1 MSVAVFLSRFLP
13 NVRRFLLTGSLVLVA
28 WLLGLGLTFFQF
40 WDQVEFKLFDQLTV
54 LTSPG
59 SSALPITIVGID
71 EASFAQI
78 NRRWPWPR
86 SLHGQLVDRLR
97 ESGAAV
103 IAFDLIFAEASEPRE
118 DAAFA
123 EAIGRAGNVV
133 MSADHAYQET
143 ANLRQWIRVE
153 PLPIFKKAGVVP
165 GLATVTLDSDTVV
178 RQIPQ
183 SADVFWR
190 RTIETLIR
198 ARPGILEMPQ
208 PPADALIRHLGPAH
222 TFPYVSYHQVL
233 NGDASIPPDFFRD
246 QIVLIGRDVRASPDA
261 GAAQADMF
269 ATPFLGTSRQLT
281 PGVEIHATII
291 ENMLSSQAIVRA
303 SHVQVLLLMA
313 AALLLAAP
321 ALFIWHP
328 VWSGVWMVAL
338 LLQITGLAVW
348 LFSARNLWL
357 PMGAILVALSL
368 AYLAN
373 GLASYVLERRRGQQ
387 IKGAFAKYVSAQV
400 VEQMV
405 AHPELLRLGGERREL
420 TLLFSDLAGF
430 TSISEKLAPDAVAHL
445 INAYLTAMTRVIL
458 AEGGTV
464 DKFIGDAVMA
474 FWGAPLDDP
483 QHALHGVRAAIAMQQ
498 AMDDLQPFFA
508 EFEVGHVGLRI
519 GLNSGP
525 ATVGNMGSEE
535 RFDYTALG
543 DTVNLAS
550 RLEGVNKAYGTRIL
564 ISGSTAELLGGT
576 IALRPVDLVR
586 VKGKDKAVEILTP
599 CEDAE
604 LSRLT
609 AEALERYRAQ
619 DWDGAREAWRR
630 VLEHAPGDPVTAVFM
645 ERIDSFEKKG
655 VSADWDGSVAL
666 EKG

>member
-1 MSVAVFLSRFLP
+1 MSAAWFASRASRFLLP
-13 NVRRFLLTGSLVLVA
+13 GSLILVA
-28 WLLGLGLTFFQF
+28 WLFGLGLSVVQL
-40 WDQVEFKLFDQLTV
+40 WEQVELKLFDQMTV
-54 LTSPG
+54 ATSPG
-59 SSALPITIVGID
+59 RSVLPITIIGID
-71 EASFAQI
+71 ESSFAQI

-86 SLHGQLVDRLR
+86 SLHGELLDRLR
-97 ESGAAV
+97 EGGAAV
-103 IAFDLIFAEASEPRE
+103 IAFDLIFAEASEASE

-123 EAIGRAGNVV
+123 AAIGRAGNVV

-143 ANLRQWIRVE
+143 ASLRQWIRVE
-153 PLPIFKKAGVVP
+153 PLPAFKQAGALP

-183 SADVFWR
+183 NADVFWK
-190 RTIETLIR
+190 RTIETLIQ
-198 ARPGILEMPQ
+198 ARPGIVEMPQ
-208 PPADALIRHLGPAH
+208 SPPDALIRYLGPAH

-233 NGDASIPPDFFRD
+233 NRDASIPADFFRD

-269 ATPFLGTSRQLT
+269 ATPFLGGSRLLT

-291 ENMLSSQAIVRA
+291 ENMLSGQAITRVPQG
-303 SHVQVLLLMA
+303 QVLSLMA
-313 AALLLAAP
+313 IALLLVLP
-321 ALFIWHP
+321 ALMRWHP
-328 VWSGVWMVAL
+328 FWSGLWVAL
-338 LLQITGLAVW
+338 LVALIGGLAVW
-348 LFSARNLWL
+348 LFSSRNLWL
-357 PMGAILVALSL
+357 PVASTLAAIVL
-368 AYLAN
+368 AYLGN
-373 GLASYVLERRRGQQ
+373 GLASFIIERRRGQQ

-430 TSISEKLAPDAVAHL
+430 TSISEKLPPDAVARL
-445 INAYLTAMTRVIL
+445 INAYLTAMTRIIL
-458 AEGGTV
+458 AQGGTV

-483 QHALHGVRAAIAMQQ
+483 DHALHGVRAAIAMQQ
-498 AMDDLQPFFA
+498 AMDELQPYFA
-508 EFEVGHVGLRI
+508 EFDVGHVGLRI

-550 RLEGVNKAYGTRIL
+550 RLEGVNKVYGTRIL
-564 ISGSTAELLGGT
+564 ISGATAGLLRGE
-576 IALRPVDLVR
+576 IPLRPVDLVR
-586 VKGKDKAVEILTP
+586 VKGKDTAVEILTP
-599 CEDAE
+599 CDDAE
-604 LSRLT
+604 LARLT
-609 AEALERYRAQ
+609 AVAMERYRAQ
-619 DWDGAREAWRR
+619 DWEGARAAWNQ
-630 VLEHAPGDPVTAVFM
+630 VLGYAPGDPVSAVFM
-645 ERIDSFEKKG
+645 ERIGSFEKTG
-655 VSADWDGSVAL
+655 VSPGWNGSVAL

>member
-1 MSVAVFLSRFLP
+1 MFAAKFASSAG
-13 NVRRFLLTGSLVLVA
+13 NFLLTGSLVLAA
-28 WLLGLGLTFFQF
+28 WLFGLGLTFAHL
-40 WDQVEFKLFDQLTV
+40 WDQVELKLFDQLTV
-54 LTSPG
+54 ITAPG
-59 SSALPITIVGID
+59 RSALPITIVGID
-71 EASFAQI
+71 EASFAQL
-78 NRRWPWPR
+78 NQRWPWPR
-86 SLHGQLVDRLR
+86 SLHGQVVDRLH
-97 ESGAAV
+97 EAGAAV
-103 IAFDLIFAEASEPRE
+103 IAFDLIFAEASAPNE

-123 EAIGRAGNVV
+123 EAIARAGNVV

-153 PLPIFKKAGVVP
+153 PLPAFKQAGATP

-190 RTIETLIR
+190 RTIEALIR

-208 PPADALIRHLGPAH
+208 PPADALIRYLGPSH

-233 NGDASIPPDFFRD
+233 NGDASIPADFFRD

-269 ATPFLGTSRQLT
+269 ATPFLGTSRLLT

-303 SHVQVLLLMA
+303 GNGHVLLLTGV
-313 AALLLAAP
+313 ALLLAWP
-321 ALFIWHP
+321 ALMRWHP
-328 VWSGVWMVAL
+328 VWSGVWMATLVAL
-338 LLQITGLAVW
+338 TAGLALW
-348 LFSARNLWL
+348 LFTAHNLWL
-357 PMGAILVALSL
+357 PIASALVAIAL
-368 AYLAN
+368 AYLGN
-373 GLASYVLERRRGQQ
+373 GLASFILERRRGQQ

-430 TSISEKLAPDAVAHL
+430 TSISEKLAPDAVARL

-483 QHALHGVRAAIAMQQ
+483 QHALHGVRAAIAMQR
-498 AMDDLQPFFA
+498 AMNDLQPYFA
-508 EFEVGHVGLRI
+508 EFNVGHVGLRI
-519 GLNSGP
+519 GVNSGP

-550 RLEGVNKAYGTRIL
+550 RLEGINKMYGTPIL
-564 ISGSTAELLGGT
+564 ISGATAELLGGA
-576 IALRPVDLVR
+576 IALRPVDRVR

-604 LSRLT
+604 LSRLS

-619 DWDGAREAWRR
+619 DWEGARAAWQR
-630 VLEHAPGDPVTAVFM
+630 VLEHTPGDPVTGVFLD
-645 ERIDSFEKKG
+645 RIDSFEKKG

>member
-1 MSVAVFLSRFLP
+1 MFAVKFTSNASNL
-13 NVRRFLLTGSLVLVA
+13 LLTGSLILAA
-28 WLLGLGLTFFQF
+28 WLLGLGLTFVHL
-40 WDQVEFKLFDQLTV
+40 WDQVEQKLFDQMTV
-54 LTSPG
+54 ITAPG
-59 SSALPITIVGID
+59 RSALPITIVGID
-71 EASFAQI
+71 EASFAQL
-78 NRRWPWPR
+78 NQRWPWPR
-86 SLHGQLVDRLR
+86 SLHGQVVDRLH
-97 ESGAAV
+97 EAGAAV
-103 IAFDLIFAEASEPRE
+103 IAFDLIFAEASEPKE
-118 DAAFA
+118 DTAFA
-123 EAIGRAGNVV
+123 EAIARAGNVV

-153 PLPIFKKAGVVP
+153 PLPIFKQAGATP

-190 RTIETLIR
+190 RTIEALIT

-208 PPADALIRHLGPAH
+208 PPADALIRYLGPSH

-233 NGDASIPPDFFRD
+233 NGDASIPADFFRD

-269 ATPFLGTSRQLT
+269 ATPFLGTSRLLT

-303 SHVQVLLLMA
+303 ANAQVLLLMGV
-313 AALLLAAP
+313 ALLLALP
-321 ALFIWHP
+321 ALVRWHP
-328 VWSGVWMVAL
+328 VWSGVWMATLMALVA
-338 LLQITGLAVW
+338 GLALW
-348 LFSARNLWL
+348 LFTAHNLWL
-357 PMGAILVALSL
+357 PIASVLVAITL
-368 AYLAN
+368 AYLGN
-373 GLASYVLERRRGQQ
+373 GLASFILERRRGRQ

-430 TSISEKLAPDAVAHL
+430 TSISEKLAPDAVARL

-483 QHALHGVRAAIAMQQ
+483 QHALHGVRAAIAMQR
-498 AMDDLQPFFA
+498 AMDELQPYFA
-508 EFEVGHVGLRI
+508 EFDVGHVGLRI

-550 RLEGVNKAYGTRIL
+550 RLEGVNKMYGTRIL
-564 ISGSTAELLGGT
+564 ISGATAELLGGT
-576 IALRPVDLVR
+576 IALRPVDRVR

-604 LSRLT
+604 LSRLS

-619 DWDGAREAWRR
+619 DWDGARTAWRR
-630 VLEHAPGDPVTAVFM
+630 VLEHAAGDPVAAMFI
-645 ERIDSFEKKG
+645 ERIDSFEKKDI
-655 VSADWDGSVAL
+655 SADWDGSVAL

>member
-1 MSVAVFLSRFLP
+1 MFAVKLAP
-13 NVRRFLLTGSLVLVA
+13 KVRRFLLTGSLILTA
-28 WLLGLGLTFFQF
+28 WLIGLGLTFINA
-40 WDQVEFKLFDQLTV
+40 WDQVELKLFDQLTV

-59 SSALPITIVGID
+59 KSVLPITIVGID
-71 EASFAQI
+71 EASFAQL
-78 NRRWPWPR
+78 NLRWPWPR
-86 SLHGQLVDRLR
+86 GLHGQLVDRLN
-97 ESGAAV
+97 EAGAAV
-103 IAFDLIFAEASEPRE
+103 IAFDLIFAEASDPKQ

-123 EAIGRAGNVV
+123 AAIGRAGNVI
-133 MSADHAYQET
+133 MSADRAYQET
-143 ANLRQWIRVE
+143 ANLRQWLRVE
-153 PLPIFKKAGVVP
+153 PLPAFKQAGATP

-183 SADVFWR
+183 NEDVFWR

-198 ARPGILEMPQ
+198 ARPGILDMPQ

-233 NGDASIPPDFFRD
+233 NRDPSIPADFFRD

-269 ATPFLGTSRQLT
+269 ATPFLGVSRLLT

-291 ENMLSSQAIVRA
+291 ENMLSSQALVRA
-303 SHVQVLLLMA
+303 SNGQVMLLMA
-313 AALLLAAP
+313 VALMLALP
-321 ALFIWHP
+321 ALIRWHP
-328 VWSGVWMVAL
+328 VWSGAWMTAL
-338 LLQITGLAVW
+338 LGLIAGLTVW
-348 LFSARNLWL
+348 LFAERNLWL
-357 PMGAILVALSL
+357 PMGSTLVAITL

-373 GLASYVLERRRGQQ
+373 GLASFILERRRGQQ

-405 AHPELLRLGGERREL
+405 AHPELLKLGGERREL

-430 TSISEKLAPDAVAHL
+430 TSISEKLPPDGVAHL

-483 QHALHGVRAAIAMQQ
+483 QHALHGVRAAIAMQK

-508 EFEVGHVGLRI
+508 EFDVGYVGLRI

-543 DTVNLAS
+543 DTVNLAA

-564 ISGSTAELLGGT
+564 ISGATAELLEGA
-576 IALRPVDLVR
+576 ISLRPVDLVR

-599 CEDAE
+599 CDDAE
-604 LSRLT
+604 ISRLT
-609 AEALERYRAQ
+609 AAALAAYRAQ
-619 DWDGAREAWRR
+619 DWDGARAAWWR
-630 VLEHAPGDPVTAVFM
+630 VLENYPDDSVSKVFM
-645 ERIDSFEKKG
+645 ERIENFEKTG
-655 VSADWDGSVAL
+655 VSAGWDGSVAL

>member
-1 MSVAVFLSRFLP
+1 VFAVKFTSNASNL
-13 NVRRFLLTGSLVLVA
+13 LLTGSLILAA
-28 WLLGLGLTFFQF
+28 WLLGLGLTFVHL
-40 WDQVEFKLFDQLTV
+40 WDQVELKLFDQLTV
-54 LTSPG
+54 ITAPG
-59 SSALPITIVGID
+59 RSALPITIVGID
-71 EASFAQI
+71 EASFAQL
-78 NRRWPWPR
+78 NQRWPWPR
-86 SLHGQLVDRLR
+86 SLHGQVVDRLH
-97 ESGAAV
+97 EAGAAV
-103 IAFDLIFAEASEPRE
+103 IAFDLIFAEASEPKE
-118 DAAFA
+118 DTAFA
-123 EAIGRAGNVV
+123 EAIARAGNVV
-133 MSADHAYQET
+133 MAADHAYQET

-153 PLPIFKKAGVVP
+153 PLPVFKQAGATP

-190 RTIETLIR
+190 RTIEALIS

-208 PPADALIRHLGPAH
+208 PPPDALIRYLGPSH

-233 NGDASIPPDFFRD
+233 NGDASIPADFFRD

-269 ATPFLGTSRQLT
+269 ATPFLGTSRLLT

-291 ENMLSSQAIVRA
+291 ENMLSSQALVRA
-303 SHVQVLLLMA
+303 GNGHVLLLMA
-313 AALLLAAP
+313 AALLLALP
-321 ALFIWHP
+321 ALMRWHP
-328 VWSGVWMVAL
+328 VWSGIWMAALVAL
-338 LLQITGLAVW
+338 IAGLALW
-348 LFSARNLWL
+348 LFSAHNLWL
-357 PMGAILVALSL
+357 PIASTLVAIAL
-368 AYLAN
+368 AYLGN
-373 GLASYVLERRRGQQ
+373 GLASFILERRRGRQ

-430 TSISEKLAPDAVAHL
+430 TSISEKLAPDAVARL

-498 AMDDLQPFFA
+498 AMDELQPYFA

-550 RLEGVNKAYGTRIL
+550 RLEGINKMYGTRIL
-564 ISGSTAELLGGT
+564 ISGATAELLGGA
-576 IALRPVDLVR
+576 IALRPVDRVR

-599 CEDAE
+599 CADAE
-604 LSRLT
+604 LSRLS
-609 AEALERYRAQ
+609 AEALQRYRAQ
-619 DWDGAREAWRR
+619 DWDGARAAWRR
-630 VLEHAPGDPVTAVFM
+630 VLEHAAGDPVAAMFI
-645 ERIDSFEKKG
+645 ERIDSFEKKDI
-655 VSADWDGSVAL
+655 SADWDGSVAL